1 MAGDGEINEMRKI
14 KEMSGNNAMLRRE
27 RGGRPIVD
35 TPPLRMVPARESR
48 QKRGTHYSDKYIF
61 LFRQIHFSYSDK
73 YIFLFRQRHF
83 PIQTNTFSHSDKYNF
98 PFRQIP
104 FLFRKI
110 HFPTQ
115 TNTNTNTL

>member
-27 RGGRPIVD
+27 RGGGRPIVD

-61 LFRQIHFSYSDK
+61 LFRQIHF
-73 YIFLFRQRHF
+73 

-98 PFRQIP
+98 LFRQIH
-104 FLFRKI
+104 FLFRQI